1 MNSFAANDFL
11 LPEVRTVI
19 NELSA
24 RGIDADL
31 ALAYLE
37 ASCGEE
43 AVYDEPMCPDE
54 ATRHTR

>member
-1 MNSFAANDFL
+1 MNPANDFL

-24 RGIDADL
+24 RGLDPDL

-37 ASCGEE
+37 VSCGEE
-43 AVYDEPMCPDE
+43 AIYDEPITPDE
-54 ATRHTR
+54 TQRHPR